1 MHNTDLKTLPSR
13 LVLQLSHDNKTL
25 QPNTTEKGKN
35 IKLINNLK
43 KKKKSTNRKRKKKK
57 IESLKINKRLP
68 TVSH

>member
-35 IKLINNLK
+35 IKLINNFK
-43 KKKKSTNRKRKKKK
+43 KKNQQTEKEKKKK

>member
-43 KKKKSTNRKRKKKK
+43 KKNQQTEKEKKKK
-57 IESLKINKRLP
+57 N
-68 TVSH
+68 